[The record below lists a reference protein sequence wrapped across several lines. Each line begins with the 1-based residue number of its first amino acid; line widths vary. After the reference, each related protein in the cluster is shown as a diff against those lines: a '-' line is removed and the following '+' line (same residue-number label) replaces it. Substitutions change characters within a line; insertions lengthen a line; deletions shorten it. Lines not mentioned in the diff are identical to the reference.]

1 MVLEGRKAGRKRKEL
16 FKGLVDAVCDVCQNA
31 CCMTGNGVL
40 CFERGGVDGKE
51 GGFYDWGG
59 RPVEARI
66 AALFLKVSDGGSE
79 QVWGC
84 PA

>member
-1 MVLEGRKAGRKRKEL
+1 ME
-16 FKGLVDAVCDVCQNA
+16 
-31 CCMTGNGVL
+31 CCAL
-40 CFERGGVDGKE
+40 SEGGVDGKE

-66 AALFLKVSDGGSE
+66 AALFLQVSDGGSE

-84 PA
+84 RA